1 MHDFSFK
8 RSCCKPSFFSDFEV
22 LHQRRK
28 SKTARTRGPRPPPQS
43 PSCRGRR
50 SRQGPRLPA
59 AFPSDIRPRPRP
71 RFRLPSSAVSSIPH
85 ARSGRTAA
93 RGGVAQEGVG
103 RGQGRRPLRPR
114 LGPGAARS
122 PRPSGGSGRPR
133 GRSGSSSGGDTA
145 GSRGPEQ
152 PWGHRAGAA
161 AEAPR
166 RPPPKGPQPAR
177 PRPVCRRLTVRAAA
191 RPEVRGSATSAS
203 GRATGRGPRPRG
215 SCRQG
220 VTPRPLAARVLSA
233 HGRSSC
239 PLCAPVPG
247 GVGAGAAGAPETAE
261 HGGSRPAARP
271 ASLAAP
277 SACPSQLLREPRPA
291 RPDADPDSAR
301 PGARDPQ
308 PAPPLRPGER
318 GPRAGAELSEEK
330 TR

>member
-1 MHDFSFK
+1 MI
-8 RSCCKPSFFSDFEV
+8 FEV

-43 PSCRGRR
+43 PPCRGRR

-122 PRPSGGSGRPR
+122 PRPPTPGGSGRPR

-161 AEAPR
+161 AEAPQ

-191 RPEVRGSATSAS
+191 RPEVRGRATSAS
-203 GRATGRGPRPRG
+203 GRATGRGRHLASPRRACPQRPRPKLLPSARARPGRG
-215 SCRQG
+215 RRRGGGRSGDGRARRVAAG
-220 VTPRPLAARVLSA
+220 GPSRVTRRAVCVSLAA
-233 HGRSSC
+233 SSR
-239 PLCAPVPG
+239 A
-247 GVGAGAAGAPETAE
+247 AAGAP
-261 HGGSRPAARP
+261 GR
-271 ASLAAP
+271 
-277 SACPSQLLREPRPA
+277 
-291 RPDADPDSAR
+291 
-301 PGARDPQ
+301 
-308 PAPPLRPGER
+308 
-318 GPRAGAELSEEK
+318 
-330 TR
+330 